1 MRNKDIHILGPCAW
15 AITMNPGQGLLL
27 QTQFKEHI
35 RELKHKTILSHGWQP
50 AEISKPKVMS
60 HVTDLRWRT
69 SKNSRILQ
77 GDAGPQLTLADRV
90 FKMKFVLYV
99 CYIFVILYIIVILL
113 YYIFVIYLYIY
124 IYLFYMF
131 YILYLL
137 YKLPIS
143 VNSKTIKIKFWI
155 SSWVFL

>member
-90 FKMKFVLYV
+90 FKMKFVLYI
-99 CYIFVILYIIVILL
+99 CYIFDILYIIVILL
-113 YYIFVIYLYIY
+113 YYILYICYIFIYIY
-124 IYLFYMF
+124 IFVLYVLYF
-131 YILYLL
+131 ILVL
-137 YKLPIS
+137 
-143 VNSKTIKIKFWI
+143 
-155 SSWVFL
+155 